1 MATTPY
7 PFVANTVLTASQLNS
22 TFNIP
27 VSTKTASY
35 TLVAADAGTRVV
47 MNSASATTITVNTS
61 LFAAGDNLQI
71 LNIGAGVCTVTAG
84 TATVSTSGTL
94 ALVANA
100 GGTLYFT
107 STGVS
112 VFQAT
117 GVVAASGALT
127 CVKAQTTQ
135 SGATRVELDN
145 IFSATYR
152 NYMIIVEIA
161 NANQGIEIQFNV
173 SGTPVTTS
181 TYNFQFIQASAGVL
195 SAGRTSSNT
204 SARIGPNSTTKGYIV
219 VRVFTPFIAQ
229 PTAYTADTSWNNNDL
244 TLPYIQNRVGN
255 QSDNTSFTGM
265 DILSADV
272 FDSTVTCY
280 GFGITL

>member
-47 MNSASATTITVNTS
+47 MNSATATTITVNTS

-107 STGVS
+107 SAGVS

-117 GVVAASGALT
+117 GVAAAAGGL
-127 CVKAQTTQ
+127 VF
-135 SGATRVELDN
+135 
-145 IFSATYR
+145 ISATA
-152 NYMIIVEIA
+152 MA
-161 NANQGIEIQFNV
+161 GASV
-173 SGTPVTTS
+173 SVNNCFTS
-181 TYNFQFIQASAGVL
+181 TYDNYRLIFAPSAVTSDAVIAFRLRLSGTDSSTSYRSQRIFATGTSITTLANPSGTSDMFFGYVKSAAPTNTGVSVDIFAPALARATVANSISGGLESTDNYALQFY
-195 SAGRTSSNT
+195 
-204 SARIGPNSTTKGYIV
+204 STH
-219 VRVFTPFIAQ
+219 TPA
-229 PTAYTADTSWNNNDL
+229 TAYDGFTLTTAAT
-244 TLPYIQNRVGN
+244 T
-255 QSDNTSFTGM
+255 TGT
-265 DILSADV
+265 IYL
-272 FDSTVTCY
+272 Y
-280 GFGITL
+280 GYAKA

>member
-7 PFVANTVLTASQLNS
+7 PFVANAILTASQLNS

-84 TATVSTSGTL
+84 TATVGTSGTL

-117 GVVAASGALT
+117 GVAASASGLVYITGAAFT
-127 CVKAQTTQ
+127 SQTT
-135 SGATRVELDN
+135 
-145 IFSATYR
+145 
-152 NYMIIVEIA
+152 
-161 NANQGIEIQFNV
+161 V
-173 SGTPVTTS
+173 SMAAGTFTS
-181 TYNFQFIQASAGVL
+181 TYKNYTVILDVTTGGSGDSEVTFRVNNAGSPRTAANYYAARTRVSSGGTQTVTGYSAATSAGLIVGSGTSGDGVTIQVYDPTNASQYTIWSGL
-195 SAGRTSSNT
+195 GGFQGSSNF
-204 SARIGPNSTTKGYIV
+204 GGQYFVQESTDGVTFIFAASSTGFYRVYGY
-219 VRVFTPFIAQ
+219 
-229 PTAYTADTSWNNNDL
+229 SE
-244 TLPYIQNRVGN
+244 
-255 QSDNTSFTGM
+255 S
-265 DILSADV
+265 
-272 FDSTVTCY
+272 
-280 GFGITL
+280 